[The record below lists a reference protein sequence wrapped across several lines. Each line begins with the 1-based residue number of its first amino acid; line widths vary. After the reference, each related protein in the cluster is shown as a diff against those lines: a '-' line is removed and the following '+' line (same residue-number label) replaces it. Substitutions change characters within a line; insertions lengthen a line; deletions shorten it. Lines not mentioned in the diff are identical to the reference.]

1 MPPSILIKGGFMK
14 ALSYKHT
21 FFSCY
26 IGAFV
31 QAIVCG
37 FSPLLFV
44 IFNREYRISLPLVTL
59 LATVNFVTQ
68 LATDSI
74 SVFFVEKAG
83 YRRTGIL
90 AYFLV
95 ASGLFC
101 LGVVAPMLE
110 NIYIGIFVS
119 TIMFSIGGGFL
130 EVLLSP
136 IVEGC
141 PSENKAASMSLLHSM
156 FGFGSAA
163 VIVVTTLLL
172 KIFGWQSWRAIS
184 VFWAFLPFLNGI
196 YLFFVP
202 INKLVNLDEKTPLK
216 ILFADRTFW
225 GFLLVMVCG
234 GASEIGMS
242 QWASAFAESSLG
254 ISKAAGDVLGPCVFA
269 LMMAAARVLYSK
281 FADRIDLSVCI
292 ILSGVL
298 SFACY
303 LAAALVP
310 INIIALLACGFCG
323 FTTGILWPGT
333 ISLASEKY
341 PMGGATLFA
350 ILALA
355 GDVGCSVGPSVVG
368 FAASIFGGN
377 LKTGLF
383 FGAAFPLSL
392 VVGLAMLKKKN

>member
-1 MPPSILIKGGFMK
+1 MK
-14 ALSYKHT
+14 SLSYKHT

-26 IGAFV
+26 IGAVV

-37 FSPLLFV
+37 FLPLLFV
-44 IFNREYRISLPLVTL
+44 IFNREYKISLPLVTL
-59 LATVNFVTQ
+59 LATVNFMTQ
-68 LATDSI
+68 LATDSVAI
-74 SVFFVEKAG
+74 FFVEKAG
-83 YRRTGIL
+83 YRKTGIL

-95 ASGLFC
+95 ATGLFC
-101 LGVVAPMLE
+101 LGVVAPLLE

-119 TIMFSIGGGFL
+119 VIMFSIGGGLL

-141 PSENKAASMSLLHSM
+141 PSENKSASMSLLHSM

-163 VIVVTTLLL
+163 AIVVTTLLL

-184 VFWAFLPFLNGI
+184 ALWALLPFVNGI
-196 YLFFVP
+196 YFAFVP
-202 INKLVNLDEKTPLK
+202 VNNLVNSNEKTPLTT
-216 ILFADRTFW
+216 LFADKTFW

-269 LMMAAARVLYSK
+269 LMMAGARVLYSK

-292 ILSGVL
+292 IASGV
-298 SFACY
+298 FTFVCY
-303 LAAALVP
+303 IAAALVP
-310 INIIALLACGFCG
+310 VNIIALLACGLCG
-323 FTTGILWPGT
+323 FATGILWPGT
-333 ISLASEKY
+333 ISLAAEKY

-377 LKTGLF
+377 LKAGLL
-383 FGAAFPLSL
+383 FGASFPLIL
-392 VVGLAMLKKKN
+392 VVGLATLKKRGK

>member
-1 MPPSILIKGGFMK
+1 MPPLMLDSGEFMK
-14 ALSYKHT
+14 RLSFKHT

-26 IGAFV
+26 IGAV
-31 QAIVCG
+31 IQAIVCG
-37 FSPLLFV
+37 FLPLLFV
-44 IFNREYRISLPLVTL
+44 IFNREYKISLPLVTL
-59 LATVNFVTQ
+59 LATVNFMTQ
-68 LATDSI
+68 LATDS
-74 SVFFVEKAG
+74 VAVLFVEKTG
-83 YRRTGIL
+83 YRKMGIL

-95 ASGLFC
+95 ATGLFC
-101 LGVVAPMLE
+101 LGVVAPLLE
-110 NIYIGIFVS
+110 NVYIGIFISV
-119 TIMFSIGGGFL
+119 IMFSIGGGLL

-141 PSENKAASMSLLHSM
+141 PSENKSASMSLLHSM

-163 VIVVTTLLL
+163 AIVVTTLLL

-184 VFWAFLPFLNGI
+184 VLWALLPFLNGI
-196 YLFFVP
+196 YLMFVP
-202 INKLVNLDEKTPLK
+202 INKLVNIDEKTPLRT
-216 ILFADRTFW
+216 LFADKTFW

-269 LMMAAARVLYSK
+269 LMMALARVLYSR
-281 FADRIDLSVCI
+281 FADRIDLSACI
-292 ILSGVL
+292 IASGVL
-298 SFACY
+298 SCICY
-303 LAAALVP
+303 LAAALAPVS
-310 INIIALLACGFCG
+310 IIALLACGFCG

-355 GDVGCSVGPSVVG
+355 GDVGCSLGPSVVG

-377 LKTGLF
+377 LKTGLL
-383 FGAAFPLSL
+383 FGTMFPFAL
-392 VVGLAMLKKKN
+392 VVGLAMLKKKD